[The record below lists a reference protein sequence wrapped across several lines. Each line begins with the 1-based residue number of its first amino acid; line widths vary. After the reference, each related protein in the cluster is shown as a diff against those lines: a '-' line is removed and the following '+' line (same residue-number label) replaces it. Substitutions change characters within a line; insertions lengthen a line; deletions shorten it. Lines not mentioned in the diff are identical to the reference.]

1 MTSSTAPTITSQQ
14 PITAE
19 QQTSMPFDSDVT
31 DIDEC
36 DVIADGVGACDEVGR
51 LARE

>member
-19 QQTSMPFDSDVT
+19 QQTSMPFDSDVA